1 MANTSFNGPVRS
13 EKGFQQINK
22 AASTGVITSRFL
34 GMKPDL
40 TSLTATVVAT
50 AATLTYT
57 ANVITVNNYTG
68 GAAQAVTL
76 PAATVGT
83 VVVHYQSD
91 ETAGG
96 VATLSFACA
105 GSDVFR
111 TGSKVESRATGAVQ
125 TIDTSIADE
134 TVLTY
139 TPANAATN
147 SLTHGCY
154 FYFTC
159 YEKGTWD
166 FAYDLSRANDADT
179 GLAAWS

>member
-68 GAAQAVTL
+68 VLHSGNI
-76 PAATVGT
+76 PAATSWNCSSS
-83 VVVHYQSD
+83 YQI
-91 ETAGG
+91 
-96 VATLSFACA
+96 
-105 GSDVFR
+105 R
-111 TGSKVESRATGAVQ
+111 
-125 TIDTSIADE
+125 
-134 TVLTY
+134 
-139 TPANAATN
+139 
-147 SLTHGCY
+147 
-154 FYFTC
+154 
-159 YEKGTWD
+159 
-166 FAYDLSRANDADT
+166 
-179 GLAAWS
+179 